1 MAVPDRAEVIAP
13 ARPEGL
19 PDEEVVRRVLE
30 GEIPLFE
37 ILIRRYNQRL
47 YRVARSIVRSAS
59 EAEDV
64 MQEAYVRAY
73 LHLGQFAHRARFSTW
88 LTRIAVHEALA
99 RGRRAKR
106 FESFDPEGPAS
117 EEAAAMPA
125 NVQDPERQA
134 YSREMKALLEA
145 AIDELPADYRS
156 VFVLREIED
165 MSTEETAEAL
175 EVSEE
180 VVKTRL
186 HRGRAMLRDAL
197 CTRVGAASCA
207 AFEFHLVRCDGVVRA
222 VLARLQAAEPP
233 RSAPL

>member
-106 FESFDPEGPAS
+106 FESFDPQDPAS

-145 AIDELPADYRS
+145 AIDELPGDYRS
-156 VFVLREIED
+156 VFVMREIE
-165 MSTEETAEAL
+165 T
-175 EVSEE
+175 
-180 VVKTRL
+180 
-186 HRGRAMLRDAL
+186 
-197 CTRVGAASCA
+197 
-207 AFEFHLVRCDGVVRA
+207 
-222 VLARLQAAEPP
+222 
-233 RSAPL
+233 